1 MHHFMKL
8 ILIFLIDS
16 RINLI
21 KEGNDTIIWSEK
33 WNCVVKVKSSV
44 PIQRKLL
51 TYIAIAS
58 HDYILCSRLSTNN
71 SGFSSHSSHVQYH
84 CSIVSCKLLKKNCTS
99 TQIHLKCILIPFF
112 PSKMTRKC
120 VRIYFVTFSSHS
132 QWLSTCPFFNK
143 NFSQVTI
150 YYLNISSIYVYLTYL
165 SYLLQKKC
173 ERQLVLCLHYYS
185 FYYRYIPTT
194 HLIIF
199 AAILIW
205 TTQFKCFLFIE
216 SWDNET
222 LLSITTKMVH
232 GNI

>member
-1 MHHFMKL
+1 MITYYVQGFQQIIVVFLH
-8 ILIFLIDS
+8 ILLMF
-16 RINLI
+16 N
-21 KEGNDTIIWSEK
+21 II
-33 WNCVVKVKSSV
+33 V
-44 PIQRKLL
+44 PLFHAN
-51 TYIAIAS
+51 Y
-58 HDYILCSRLSTNN
+58 
-71 SGFSSHSSHVQYH
+71 FF
-84 CSIVSCKLLKKNCTS
+84 KNCTS

-112 PSKMTRKC
+112 PGKMTRKC
-120 VRIYFVTFSSHS
+120 VRIYFITFSSHN

-222 LLSITTKMVH
+222 SLSITTKMVH

>member
-1 MHHFMKL
+1 MQ
-8 ILIFLIDS
+8 IIFLKIVPQ
-16 RINLI
+16 L
-21 KEGNDTIIWSEK
+21 KFIWNAF
-33 WNCVVKVKSSV
+33 W
-44 PIQRKLL
+44 
-51 TYIAIAS
+51 
-58 HDYILCSRLSTNN
+58 
-71 SGFSSHSSHVQYH
+71 F
-84 CSIVSCKLLKKNCTS
+84 
-99 TQIHLKCILIPFF
+99 PFF
-112 PSKMTRKC
+112 PGKMTRKC

-216 SWDNET
+216 SWDYET

-232 GNI
+232 GNIGITMTNYGYWHMFLKLYQRNHNHCW